1 MPERLSGRK
10 EAVEVTWLLFPC
22 QGLCVLENSDEL
34 CFFAFVRLEPGIKK
48 IPGDVAKSALLPSGM
63 DQIDT
68 NNKYTNTITT
78 RDGWID
84 GPRTVSV
91 AENED

>member
-1 MPERLSGRK
+1 MSYAFLPLSDLSR
-10 EAVEVTWLLFPC
+10 E
-22 QGLCVLENSDEL
+22 Q
-34 CFFAFVRLEPGIKK
+34 KK